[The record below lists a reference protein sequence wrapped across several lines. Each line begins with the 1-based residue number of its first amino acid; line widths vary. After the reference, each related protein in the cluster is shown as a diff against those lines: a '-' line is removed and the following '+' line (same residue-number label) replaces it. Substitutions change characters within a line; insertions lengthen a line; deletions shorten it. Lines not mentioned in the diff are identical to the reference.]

1 VFTDGFNFKFTHVR
15 RKKTEKEL
23 DFEKNVSQSVTTS
36 PKRRGGEE
44 GKTGL

>member
-1 VFTDGFNFKFTHVR
+1 MVSTLNSHTLEE
-15 RKKTEKEL
+15 KKTEKEL

-44 GKTGL
+44 GKARL